1 MKLNKRYVRSIRA
14 NLPFYIAASVLTM
27 VTLLMFYLFY
37 IAGTGINAYGDKFFS
52 EYRLESAT
60 FTTYKEIPDDELPV
74 YVSIQYCCCS
84 RFICKPFHLQGKRQ
98 KVFAKFCFIG
108 DLIHTHC
115 KQLDLFDG
123 MDDGV

>member
-52 EYRLESAT
+52 EYSSKVRHLRLT
-60 FTTYKEIPDDELPV
+60 RRYRMMNCPK
-74 YVSIQYCCCS
+74 
-84 RFICKPFHLQGKRQ
+84 
-98 KVFAKFCFIG
+98 
-108 DLIHTHC
+108 
-115 KQLDLFDG
+115 
-123 MDDGV
+123 

>member
-60 FTTYKEIPDDELPV
+60 FTTYKEIPDDELPGIESKYSV
-74 YVSIQYCCCS
+74 TLE
-84 RFICKPFHLQGKRQ
+84 KEH
-98 KVFAKFCFIG
+98 FCRY
-108 DLIHTHC
+108 
-115 KQLDLFDG
+115 
-123 MDDGV
+123 